1 MRLSNI
7 IKDNTILME
16 MKAREKQQALEEMVS
31 FLKKNKILIS
41 DKEVVEKLNQREAL
55 GSTALGDGIAIPHC
69 KVKNV
74 KNPILLIGIA
84 PAGVDFGAPDGKPVR
99 IFFLLISSP
108 EDPSLNLQILALI
121 AQLVRKSPH
130 LKEQLLRA
138 QSAQE
143 VLEVIKELEEK
154 V

>member
-7 IKDNTILME
+7 IRDKSILLGI
-16 MKAREKQQALEEMVS
+16 KARDKQQALEEMVR
-31 FLKKNKILIS
+31 FLKQNKILANE
-41 DKEVVEKLNQREAL
+41 KEVVEKLNQREAL

-74 KNPILLIGIA
+74 KNPILLVGIS
-84 PAGVDFGAPDGKPVR
+84 PSGVEFSAPDGKPVK
-99 IFFLLISSP
+99 IFFLLITSP

-121 AQLVRKSPH
+121 AQLVKKSPH
-130 LKEQLLRA
+130 LKEQLLQA
-138 QSAQE
+138 GSAQE
-143 VLEVIKELEEK
+143 VLDIIKELEEK